1 MPHLIRR
8 MRCLLKDNKK
18 TLYKNLVIYNIRT
31 FTILSPQNKGG
42 TGTFKLHK
50 IYKSYNNCCQWIK
63 KSDFEINAAVE

>member
-1 MPHLIRR
+1 MPHLIRK

-42 TGTFKLHK
+42 TGTFKLHN
-50 IYKSYNNCCQWIK
+50 IYKRFTITVVSELK
-63 KSDFEINAAVE
+63 KVILK

>member
-50 IYKSYNNCCQWIK
+50 IYKRVTITVVSELK
-63 KSDFEINAAVE
+63 KVILK